1 MHDGNSD
8 CTSSK
13 FIQVLNYNGCLN
25 RDGFLFA
32 WGCVHRRVR
41 KKIFE
46 YIMNTYAQQRWL
58 VPIDKVLKA
67 DLVDSSVTS
76 FLKEKS

>member
-13 FIQVLNYNGCLN
+13 FIQVFNSNSCLN

-32 WGCVHRRVR
+32 WGCVHRREREKNLPDEDVS
-41 KKIFE
+41 
-46 YIMNTYAQQRWL
+46 TTGL
-58 VPIDKVLKA
+58 VPL
-67 DLVDSSVTS
+67 
-76 FLKEKS
+76 